1 MVSALPANAS
11 TVVYTDKAGVKYAYY
26 HVTPTGVT
34 SWEHPYTGEARKACP
49 VCTAK
54 GARR

>member
-1 MVSALPANAS
+1 MVSTLPANAS